1 MMWSAIKAF
10 IIKELKLTFRSKASI
25 FWIIA
30 WPAIWLLMTAYVFV
44 PPAAGQPMI
53 LKVGVVNYDVGST
66 SPFNGTTL
74 IQILNESEYRGVKLF
89 QVKVYGNETLMLED
103 IRRGRL
109 DGGFTIP
116 EGFGE
121 NIIFGQA
128 RLKVYVGAR
137 SLQLAQIAESILR
150 GFIQGLNNGI
160 SMRKVNE
167 TLRYIEIYSEKY
179 MPKNLTI
186 PVAGNRSWMDFMRDW
201 MIGLASPINASFQDV
216 KPKALTERS
225 SILGWMT
232 FGAIGMSL
240 LYSGLII
247 GSTMAVR
254 EKEAGTLRRILASP
268 ATSTDMLVGKTLSG
282 LITLGIMSAIIVIL
296 GVYPCGAKISW
307 SPMNPAHLLAIILLI
322 LVSIMVIG
330 IGMILSLIARTT
342 ESASNLSVVLGL
354 MLAFIA
360 GIWFPREML
369 PAWMRVLADIF
380 PATWAIDGMRAALV
394 YGATAAELMPTFL
407 KVLAATI
414 VSYLIGVFAYKK
426 TLRKYVIA

>member
-1 MMWSAIKAF
+1 MWSAINAF
-10 IIKELKLTFRSKASI
+10 IVKELKLTFRSKASI

-44 PPAAGQPMI
+44 PPAVGQPMT

-74 IQILNESEYRGVKLF
+74 IQILNESEYRGAKLF
-89 QVKVYGNETLMLED
+89 QVKVYENETLMLED

-116 EGFGE
+116 EGFGK

-128 RLKVYVGAR
+128 RLKVHVGAR
-137 SLQLAQIAESILR
+137 SLQSAQIAESILR

-160 SMRKVNE
+160 SMRKINE

-186 PVAGNRSWMDFMRDW
+186 PVAGNRSWIEFMRDW

-216 KPKALTERS
+216 KPKAFVERS
-225 SILGWMT
+225 SILGWQT

-296 GVYPCGAKISW
+296 GVYPCGAKIIW
-307 SPMNPAHLLAIILLI
+307 SPMNPAHWLAMILLI

-354 MLAFIA
+354 MLAFIG
-360 GIWFPREML
+360 GIWFPKSWL
-369 PAWMRVLADIF
+369 PTWMRFLADIF
-380 PATWAIDGMRAALV
+380 PATWAIDGMRSALV

-407 KVLAATI
+407 KVLAAAI
-414 VSYLIGVFAYKK
+414 ISYLIGVFAYKK